1 MPYLLLVYVLQS
13 CTQRECRY
21 AIIIHV
27 KKFFSLLL
35 YFASFVILSP
45 HDCFVLLILVHCA
58 MLSNWQLLLL
68 ILPGHHRSLQHSR
81 AAHPHTCRARDVS
94 DASSRRDVTSL
105 TDRCCV
111 HATAGVIVVAAA
123 ADSLIACQVN
133 YCHLEHVFDSTHC
146 CVHHQCVQQLYR
158 PLLASSDYCIYV
170 V

>member
-1 MPYLLLVYVLQS
+1 MPIL
-13 CTQRECRY
+13 
-21 AIIIHV
+21 
-27 KKFFSLLL
+27 KKLMRVQKFYSLL

-133 YCHLEHVFDSTHC
+133 YCHLDHVFDSTHC
-146 CVHHQCVQQLYR
+146 CALLLNR
-158 PLLASSDYCIYV
+158 PQRAGPCGSPIAASGSCRSGPWPAV
-170 V
+170 SLSVPAR